1 MTVMAQKPE
10 AGIEW
15 FEIAGPKRDATNRA
29 REAGGEAEA
38 RA

>member
-1 MTVMAQKPE
+1 MTVTAQKSE
-10 AGIEW
+10 AGIKW
-15 FEIAGPKRDATNRA
+15 FEINGPKRDATNRA